1 MLYHRVPM
9 MRGDDVSV
17 LQRRLNALG
26 FDAGKVD
33 GTFGPDT
40 LRALLDFQANRRM
53 AEDGIAGAEVVSEL
67 ELMARATSKDGRQAV
82 RERQWLASLPT
93 HLAGQRVY
101 VDAFCRS
108 EGEAAGCW
116 EAAVEFATAIQRL
129 GGHPVF
135 SRSADTFP
143 AEQVRAVRANRMGA
157 DFVVAFATPRDGEP
171 AVFYFA
177 STHSHSAAGE
187 KIAAAVAQSVG
198 LPGHRSVGPDAPGHQ
213 ATGHHRGQGANGRLR
228 RQVGRRGYS
237 NVVRRPIGYRD
248 RDQAASYGLTGA
260 EIPSPS
266 SVPAFGRAAAT
277 PPDMAIPARVYRLGT
292 RPLPVIRSA
301 FGPCRMPPLPKGG
314 AGRLRPRGCG
324 RCAPG
329 RPSERYRMTSL
340 PPLAACSMST
350 GVPRCSDSRVSSSM
364 MAAGRTFLGFGA

>member
-1 MLYHRVPM
+1 VRLYRLGDEGEPVRDIQQRLTALGHLLDQDEPAVFGRGTARAVADFQRERGLAPDGIVGDDTWRTLVDAGFTLGDRMLYHRVPM

-26 FDAGKVD
+26 FDTGKVD

-53 AEDGIAGAEVVSEL
+53 AEDGIAGAEVVAEL

-108 EGEAAGCW
+108 EDEAAGCW
-116 EAAVEFATAIQRL
+116 EAAVEFAAAIQRL

-143 AEQVRAVRANRMGA
+143 AEPVRALRANRMGA
-157 DFVVAFATPRDGEP
+157 DFVVAFATPRDGEH

-187 KIAAAVAQSVG
+187 KIAAAVAHSVG
-198 LPGHRSVGPDAPGHQ
+198 LPVAGRSVPMLQDTRPPAIIVAKEPMGAP
-213 ATGHHRGQGANGRLR
+213 
-228 RQVGRRGYS
+228 VGRS
-237 NVVRRPIGYRD
+237 
-248 RDQAASYGLTGA
+248 AAEGIRTLLGA
-260 EIPSPS
+260 Q
-266 SVPAFGRAAAT
+266 
-277 PPDMAIPARVYRLGT
+277 
-292 RPLPVIRSA
+292 
-301 FGPCRMPPLPKGG
+301 
-314 AGRLRPRGCG
+314 
-324 RCAPG
+324 
-329 RPSERYRMTSL
+329 
-340 PPLAACSMST
+340 
-350 GVPRCSDSRVSSSM
+350 
-364 MAAGRTFLGFGA
+364 